1 MTTTIFI
8 SFWSILTPSRT
19 SPWLT
24 PPLPRHPTFF
34 YSHPSN
40 PICAPLYSWRHGL
53 PMKVAWLTRAY
64 TPRKNWLLLSQSYRL
79 PVIPSYVWAGFC
91 LQSPSLPSWGWDLIF
106 KVVIF
111 GHRSN
116 LNRCRYCEVN
126 WLLGVYVV
134 WRCYKTSISN
144 TPFT

>member
-8 SFWSILTPSRT
+8 SFWSILTPSPT
-19 SPWLT
+19 SPWFT

-34 YSHPSN
+34 SSHPSN

-53 PMKVAWLTRAY
+53 PMKVAWLTRAH
-64 TPRKNWLLLSQSYRL
+64 TPRKNWLLLSRSYGCQWFPAMCGRDFVST
-79 PVIPSYVWAGFC
+79 PP
-91 LQSPSLPSWGWDLIF
+91 PWGWYLIF

-111 GHRSN
+111 GDRSN
-116 LNRCRYCEVN
+116 QNRCRYCEVN
-126 WLLGVYVV
+126 WLLGVYEV